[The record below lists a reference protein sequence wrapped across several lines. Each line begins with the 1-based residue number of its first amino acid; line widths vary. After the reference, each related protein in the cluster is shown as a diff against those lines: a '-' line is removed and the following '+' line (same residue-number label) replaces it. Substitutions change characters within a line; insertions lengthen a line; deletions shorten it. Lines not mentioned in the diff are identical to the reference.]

1 MFSVNHGMSK
11 TALSDSL
18 KCEKSSLPQPN
29 HLPSS
34 YKEARTLIA
43 PLLMPLQK
51 YDVCINDCVIFRDSG
66 EYEYA
71 NLNECPQ
78 CLEPRKENGKSRK
91 MFTYMP
97 IGPRLSRWFGTEN
110 LCKLIYEKTL
120 TVSRS
125 ENNEVIR
132 DFTDSEQFQS
142 WFKAGQVFENL
153 GENSCV
159 PLSLF
164 TDGVNPNR
172 NSSACQKSM
181 WPIILTWI
189 TLPPSVRRLLGPMM
203 LMGIIPSGKNGSE
216 PKSLEP
222 YLSVVVDELL
232 SLTEFTVLNSYTS
245 APMTVK
251 VALLQYLC
259 DIPGYSKLLHLSGH
273 GGLRSC
279 PYCQEHGHYCKHL
292 RKTIHISSRTFL
304 PSNHPL
310 RKSEGF
316 GFQGPDRRSRPKTY
330 SLHEETALRDIYQQK
345 PNKTQ
350 KLKHQ
355 KKTGLKGNYIL
366 QKLPYHNR
374 LEQMSP
380 DGMHTLADF
389 ISHLMEMLS
398 GKFNAEKVLS
408 CEKDFNRFSHIH
420 SEISDDEKEQ
430 PKKKRKLDPNSK
442 PDVTPPWSLSKEQI
456 KIADERAQHV
466 LYTNAEDISPGP
478 HFSKLWTLRTMNS
491 KIQFVTSGALEWC
504 IQGLLP
510 PTQEKT
516 LKCVCD
522 VLKRMVSPVIHMSTL
537 GELQKD
543 THEAFALLE
552 RDFPLTMQN
561 LTTHLI
567 HHVVEDL
574 ARFGPMYG
582 RWLFPYERANGWI
595 TRQCLRKG
603 MEESTVMETY
613 AIYDWCVHMILSG
626 KFNPVDALGEKSLMK
641 TSERLMEK
649 LDEDSSAVTGR
660 KQHRKKN
667 VLLTDSMKIHMKSFY
682 MELGIGVIQ
691 FPDTV
696 TEIHSSVEVTDS
708 SDRNYKFICD
718 KYRGNKPP
726 SIVKLPCVNNNQFA
740 QVCFF
745 LEHSVNSSIHHWAI
759 VELFPLAEKCNTFF
773 CMEDKPLQQKL
784 FHSSLLS
791 KPLVN
796 VKNQGKVWILRD

>member
-1 MFSVNHGMSK
+1 MGSRSQPGTLKYCTCVKCQGAWISRYSFYKHKEKLTESLLSSPTPSFEYPESSFNAPEFTQPLFEGSSTSVLEAVTKHLYVFSVNHGMSK

-18 KCEKSSLPQPN
+18 MCEKSSLPQPN

-34 YKEARTLIA
+34 YKEARTLVA

-132 DFTDSEQFQS
+132 DFTDSEQSIRGLKQDR
-142 WFKAGQVFENL
+142 Q
-153 GENSCV
+153 
-159 PLSLF
+159 
-164 TDGVNPNR
+164 
-172 NSSACQKSM
+172 
-181 WPIILTWI
+181 
-189 TLPPSVRRLLGPMM
+189 LLGPMM

-245 APMTVK
+245 APTTVK
-251 VALLQYLC
+251 VALLRYLC
-259 DIPGYSKLLHLSGH
+259 DIPGYSKLFHLSGH

-292 RKTIHISSRTFL
+292 RKTIHISNRTFL

-310 RKSEGF
+310 RNSEGF
-316 GFQGPDRRSRPKTY
+316 AVQGPDRNSRPKAY
-330 SLHEETALRDIYQQK
+330 SLHEETALRDMYQQK
-345 PNKTQ
+345 PNKNQ
-350 KLKHQ
+350 KQ
-355 KKTGLKGNYIL
+355 KQQKRTGLKGNYIL

-398 GKFNAEKVLS
+398 GKYNGEKVLS
-408 CEKDFNRFSHIH
+408 CEKNFNRFPDIH

-537 GELQKD
+537 DELQKE

-626 KFNPVDALGEKSLMK
+626 KFNPVDALGKTSLMK

-667 VLLTDSMKIHMKSFY
+667 VLLTDSMKIHM
-682 MELGIGVIQ
+682 
-691 FPDTV
+691 
-696 TEIHSSVEVTDS
+696 
-708 SDRNYKFICD
+708 
-718 KYRGNKPP
+718 RGNKPP

-759 VELFPLAEKCNTFF
+759 VELFPLAEKCNSFF
-773 CMEDKPLQQKL
+773 CMEDKPLQRKL
-784 FHSSLLS
+784 FHSSLLG

>member
-1 MFSVNHGMSK
+1 MTESLLSSPTPSFEYPESSFNAPEFTQPLFEGSRTSVLEAVTKHLYVFSVNHGMSK

-18 KCEKSSLPQPN
+18 MCEKSSLPQPN

-34 YKEARTLIA
+34 YKEARTLVA

-132 DFTDSEQFQS
+132 DFTDSEQFHS

-153 GENSCV
+153 GKKLKQLCAFIIVYRWSESKQKFISLPKIHVANNSN
-159 PLSLF
+159 L
-164 TDGVNPNR
+164 DY
-172 NSSACQKSM
+172 SSTFCKTVIRTHDAN
-181 WPIILTWI
+181 
-189 TLPPSVRRLLGPMM
+189 G
-203 LMGIIPSGKNGSE
+203 PSGKNGSE

-251 VALLQYLC
+251 VTLLQYLC

-292 RKTIHISSRTFL
+292 RKTIHISNRTFL

-310 RKSEGF
+310 RNSEGF
-316 GFQGPDRRSRPKTY
+316 AVQGPDRNSRPKAY
-330 SLHEETALRDIYQQK
+330 SLHEETALRDMYQQK
-345 PNKTQ
+345 PIKNQ
-350 KLKHQ
+350 KQKHQ
-355 KKTGLKGNYIL
+355 KRTGLKGNYIL

-398 GKFNAEKVLS
+398 GKYNGEKVLS
-408 CEKDFNRFSHIH
+408 CEKDFNRFPDIQ
-420 SEISDDEKEQ
+420 SEISDNEKEQ

-491 KIQFVTSGALEWC
+491 KIQ
-504 IQGLLP
+504 
-510 PTQEKT
+510 
-516 LKCVCD
+516 VC
-522 VLKRMVSPVIHMSTL
+522 KYN
-537 GELQKD
+537 Q
-543 THEAFALLE
+543 HE
-552 RDFPLTMQN
+552 
-561 LTTHLI
+561 
-567 HHVVEDL
+567 
-574 ARFGPMYG
+574 
-582 RWLFPYERANGWI
+582 
-595 TRQCLRKG
+595 
-603 MEESTVMETY
+603 
-613 AIYDWCVHMILSG
+613 
-626 KFNPVDALGEKSLMK
+626 
-641 TSERLMEK
+641 
-649 LDEDSSAVTGR
+649 
-660 KQHRKKN
+660 
-667 VLLTDSMKIHMKSFY
+667 
-682 MELGIGVIQ
+682 
-691 FPDTV
+691 
-696 TEIHSSVEVTDS
+696 
-708 SDRNYKFICD
+708 
-718 KYRGNKPP
+718 
-726 SIVKLPCVNNNQFA
+726 
-740 QVCFF
+740 
-745 LEHSVNSSIHHWAI
+745 
-759 VELFPLAEKCNTFF
+759 NT
-773 CMEDKPLQQKL
+773 
-784 FHSSLLS
+784 
-791 KPLVN
+791 
-796 VKNQGKVWILRD
+796 